1 MIRPRRELLKTA
13 AKALHQ
19 DHRFQRD
26 ASMSW
31 CALGVMLIIAASPAV
46 AGTPQAMRANAAMP
60 ALPDDTFTPV
70 VVQPLGTRH
79 VAVPGTDGL
88 VHVVYELELANTKP
102 AAATLQRIDVLD
114 ADHPSRVLASYA
126 GPALVASLRTLKP
139 TPADSAVIPFGASRL
154 FYVELAMKPD
164 AVPRAITQRFRL
176 LGAANP
182 GPKTPATLLEY
193 TAGRIDV
200 ARAPLPVL
208 APPLRG
214 SGWVAANGC
223 CNNGIVHRGSFQG
236 VNGSLYDAQRFAIDW
251 MRVNAKGELVQG
263 DPADVHHYIDYGAKV
278 YAVADGTV
286 VDVLN
291 DLPDQP
297 PGKLPDPTKIT
308 LRTVDGNHVTID
320 MGHGLY
326 VFYAHLGKG
335 TVRVHRGDR
344 VKAGDVIGELGNSGN
359 TSAPHLHLH
368 VMDSPSAL
376 ASDGLPYVI
385 DRFDLAAQI
394 DVQAFDKSDV
404 LTGQWGKRSAKPVV
418 EKDRFPLNLNIVD
431 FPAK

>member
-1 MIRPRRELLKTA
+1 MTTSG
-13 AKALHQ
+13 
-19 DHRFQRD
+19 
-26 ASMSW
+26 ASMSR
-31 CALGVMLIIAASPAV
+31 CALAVTLIFAAGQTV
-46 AGTPQAMRANAAMP
+46 AATPQAMRAHSAVS

-70 VVQPLGTRH
+70 VVQSLGTRH
-79 VAVPGTDGL
+79 VAVPGSDGL

-126 GPALVASLRTLKP
+126 GPSLVASLRTLKP
-139 TPADSAVIPFGASRL
+139 APADSAVIPFGTSRL
-154 FYVELAMKPD
+154 FYVELAIKPD
-164 AVPRAITQRFRL
+164 VMPRAVTQRFRL

-182 GPKTPATLLEY
+182 GPATPATPLEY
-193 TAGRIDV
+193 DAGRIDI
-200 ARAPLPVL
+200 ALAPLPVL

-214 SGWVAANGC
+214 SGWVAVNGC
-223 CNNGIVHRGSFQG
+223 CNSGITHRGSFQG
-236 VNGSLYDAQRFAIDW
+236 VNGSLHDAQRFAIDW
-251 MRVNAKGELVQG
+251 MQVNAKGELVQG
-263 DPADVHHYIDYGAKV
+263 DPADVNHYVDYGAKV

-286 VDVLN
+286 VDVLD

-308 LRTVDGNHVTID
+308 LRTVDGNHVTLD

-326 VFYAHLGKG
+326 VFYAHLKKG

-344 VKAGDVIGELGNSGN
+344 VKVGEVIGELGNSGN
-359 TSAPHLHLH
+359 TSAPHLHIH

-385 DRFDLAAQI
+385 DRFDLAGQI

-404 LTGQWGKRSAKPVV
+404 LTGQWGKRAAKPVV
-418 EKDRFPLNLNIVD
+418 EQDRFPLNLNIVD
-431 FPAK
+431 FPAKLPFERAE

>member
-1 MIRPRRELLKTA
+1 MTTTGVQSFWRMRRPLLVG
-13 AKALHQ
+13 
-19 DHRFQRD
+19 FV
-26 ASMSW
+26 SMSG
-31 CALGVMLIIAASPAV
+31 CVLAAASSIAAGSAV
-46 AGTPQAMRANAAMP
+46 AATPQAMRAHSVMP

-70 VVQPLGTRH
+70 VVQPLGARH

-88 VHVVYELELANTKP
+88 VHLVYELELANTKP

-126 GPALVASLRTLKP
+126 GSSLVASLRTLKP

-154 FYVELAMKPD
+154 FYVELAIKPD
-164 AVPRAITQRFRL
+164 AVPRAVTQRFRL

-182 GPKTPATLLEY
+182 GPTTPATSLEY
-193 TAGRIDV
+193 VAGRIDV

-214 SGWVAANGC
+214 SGWVVINGC
-223 CNNGIVHRGSFQG
+223 CNSGIVHRGSFQG
-236 VNGSLYDAQRFAIDW
+236 VNGGLYDAQRFAIDW
-251 MRVNAKGELVQG
+251 MRVNAKGELVSG
-263 DPADVHHYIDYGAKV
+263 DPADVNHYVDYGAEV
-278 YAVADGTV
+278 HAVADGTV
-286 VDVLN
+286 VDVLD

-308 LRTVDGNHVTID
+308 LRTVDGNHVTLD

-326 VFYAHLGKG
+326 VFYAHLRKG
-335 TVRVHRGDR
+335 TVRVHRGDQ
-344 VKAGDVIGELGNSGN
+344 VKVGEVIGELGNSGN
-359 TSAPHLHLH
+359 TSAPHLHIH

-385 DRFDLAAQI
+385 DRFELAGQI
-394 DVQAFDKSDV
+394 DVQAFDKSEV
-404 LTGQWGKRSAKPVV
+404 LTGRWGKRLAEPIA
-418 EKDRFPLNLNIVD
+418 ETNRFPLNLNIVD